1 LNAYSIDNVQI
12 VADGLD
18 HPECVAWHPDGSL
31 WAGGEAGQIYRIDP
45 KGRVEEVA
53 NTGGFILGLA
63 FSPDCEWLAI
73 CDLRKRCVWRLDIDN
88 LALDIFST
96 GAEDHSFNIP
106 NFPCFDRSGS
116 LYVSES
122 GAFRTTT
129 GKVLRFDSAGYGE
142 VWSDGPFNFANGL
155 ALSPDEKHLYV
166 VSSFLPGIERVAIAA
181 DGSAG
186 RREVVVELP
195 GTVPDGIAFELV
207 VDEHFVI
214 EADELFGLIAQHLA
228 GRRIRVTDITD
239 VIELEHTFARALHHG
254 AIAAILSQQGLLQA
268 GVSLACA
275 PHEEHGERAR
285 ERATHQQPDEEP
297 QQSLRHGCA
306 SNLVDEPSGPLNG
319 VAPGIPVDGVLH
331 QLRRGAQGQLA
342 LDALTM

>member
-181 DGSAG
+181 NGSAG

-195 GTVPDGIAFELV
+195 GTVPDGIAFDAAGDLYISCYAPNAIYRLGRNGKL
-207 VDEHFVI
+207 DTVI
-214 EADELFGLIAQHLA
+214 DDWEAHTLCNPTNIAFGGTALDSLFFANLGRWHVGKIDIGIPGLK
-228 GRRIRVTDITD
+228 
-239 VIELEHTFARALHHG
+239 
-254 AIAAILSQQGLLQA
+254 
-268 GVSLACA
+268 LAC
-275 PHEEHGERAR
+275 HY
-285 ERATHQQPDEEP
+285 
-297 QQSLRHGCA
+297 
-306 SNLVDEPSGPLNG
+306 
-319 VAPGIPVDGVLH
+319 
-331 QLRRGAQGQLA
+331 
-342 LDALTM
+342 